1 LSHNI
6 TNQNLIS
13 FKIKN
18 FELFSRTLDK
28 LKNLRGT
35 VDLLPD
41 QLIKWQNVEK
51 ILFDLLSRASIKEI
65 RTPILEMTELF
76 IRGIGEGTDV
86 VSKEMYT
93 FLDRGKRSCTL
104 RPEGTASVVRALI
117 QNGISSNPLQKL
129 WYMGPMFR
137 YERPQAG
144 RQRQFH
150 QLGVEFIG
158 YESVRSDIEIIA
170 LAWDILG
177 ALGIKELNLEINTLG
192 DLNDR
197 LNFQKS
203 FVEWLEINKNS
214 LDLDSQNRINKNPLR
229 ILDTKNA
236 HTKKILENS
245 PKLINFLSENSL
257 TRYIELKNQLE
268 ALKIPYVE
276 NFNLVRGLDYY
287 THTAFEITSGALG
300 SQATVCGGGRYDNLI
315 KQMGGNDTPAIGFAI
330 GLERLILLAGK
341 ELEVAR
347 KTDIYIVNQGLR
359 AELLAMELSR
369 KLRNF
374 DLLVELDLSGASLSK
389 QFKKANK
396 LNSKGIIIVGDD
408 EAAKEEF
415 IIRLFD
421 KQIPENRE
429 EVISFDNDI
438 QLKKWLTNNLFLK

>member
-1 LSHNI
+1 MN
-6 TNQNLIS
+6 
-13 FKIKN
+13 N
-18 FELFSRTLDK
+18 F
-28 LKNLRGT
+28 KNLRGT

-51 ILFDLLSRASIKEI
+51 ILIDQLSRASIKEI

-93 FLDRGKRSCTL
+93 FLDRGERSCTL
-104 RPEGTASVVRALI
+104 RPEGTASVARALI
-117 QNGISSNPLQKL
+117 QNGISSKPFHKL

-150 QLGVEFIG
+150 QLGVEFVG
-158 YESVRSDIEIIA
+158 YEDVRSDIEIIA

-177 ALGIKELNLEINTLG
+177 KLGIKELNLEINTLG

-203 FVEWLEINKNS
+203 FLEWLEMNKDS
-214 LDLDSQNRINKNPLR
+214 LDVDSQKRINKNPLR
-229 ILDTKNA
+229 ILDSKNVQ
-236 HTKKILENS
+236 TKKILENA
-245 PKLINFLSENSL
+245 PRLFDFLSEKSL
-257 TRYIELKNQLE
+257 ERYLILKKQLKF
-268 ALKIPYVE
+268 LKIPYIE

-287 THTAFEITSGALG
+287 THTAFEITSGSLG

-315 KQMGGNDTPAIGFAI
+315 KQMGGKETPAIGFAI

-341 ELEVAR
+341 ELEAER
-347 KTDIYIVNQGLR
+347 HIDIYIVNKGLN
-359 AELLAMELSR
+359 AELLAMNLSR
-369 KLRNF
+369 KLRKY
-374 DLLVELDLSGASLSK
+374 DLFIELDVTGASFSK

-396 LNSKGIIIVGDD
+396 LKSKSIIVLGDE
-408 EAAKEEF
+408 EASNNEF
-415 IIRLFD
+415 VIRLFNKD
-421 KQIPENRE
+421 SSETKE
-429 EVISFDNDI
+429 EKISFDNDI
-438 QLKKWLTNNLFLK
+438 KLEKWLNNNLFLK

>member
-1 LSHNI
+1 MN
-6 TNQNLIS
+6 N
-13 FKIKN
+13 
-18 FELFSRTLDK
+18 

-51 ILFDLLSRASIKEI
+51 IVLEQLARASIKEI

-93 FLDRGKRSCTL
+93 FLDRGDRSCTL
-104 RPEGTASVVRALI
+104 RPEGTASVARALI

-158 YESVRSDIEIIA
+158 YESVRSDVEIIS

-177 ALGIKELNLEINTLG
+177 KLGIKQLNLEINTLG

-197 LNFQKS
+197 LDFQKS
-203 FVEWLEINKNS
+203 FLKWLEINKNY

-229 ILDTKNA
+229 ILDTKNTQ
-236 HTKKILENS
+236 TKKVLENA
-245 PKLINFLSENSL
+245 PRLLNFLSEKSHK
-257 TRYIELKNQLE
+257 RFSDLKKQLE
-268 ALKIPYVE
+268 LLKIPYVE

-287 THTAFEITSGALG
+287 SHTAFEITSGSLG
-300 SQATVCGGGRYDNLI
+300 SQATVCGGGRYNELI
-315 KQMGGNDTPAIGFAI
+315 KQMGGPNAPAIGFAI

-341 ELEVAR
+341 ELEVPR
-347 KTDIYIVNQGLR
+347 NTDIYIVNQGLK
-359 AELLAMELSR
+359 AESLAMDLSR

-374 DLLVELDLSGASLSK
+374 DLIVELDLSGASFSK

-396 LNSKGIIIVGDD
+396 LKAKSIIIIGDD
-408 EAAKEEF
+408 EAANKEF
-415 IIRLFD
+415 IIRLFE
-421 KQIPENRE
+421 KSSNENKE
-429 EVISFDNDI
+429 EVISFENDI
-438 QLKKWLTNNLFLK
+438 KLEKWIYNNLFLK

>member
-1 LSHNI
+1 MN
-6 TNQNLIS
+6 N
-13 FKIKN
+13 
-18 FELFSRTLDK
+18 

-35 VDLLPD
+35 VDLFPD

-51 ILFDLLSRASIKEI
+51 ILLEQLSRASIKEI

-93 FLDRGKRSCTL
+93 FLDRGERSCTL
-104 RPEGTASVVRALI
+104 RPEGTASVARALI
-117 QNGISSNPLQKL
+117 QNGMSANSPKKL

-158 YESVRSDIEIIA
+158 YESVRSDVEIIA
-170 LAWDILG
+170 FAWDILG
-177 ALGIKELNLEINTLG
+177 KLGIKELNLEINSLG
-192 DLNDR
+192 DLSDR

-203 FVEWLEINKNS
+203 FLNWLEINKDS

-229 ILDTKNA
+229 ILDSKNIQ
-236 HTKKILENS
+236 TKKVLERA
-245 PKLINFLSENSL
+245 PKLFNFLSEKSIE
-257 TRYIELKNQLE
+257 RYSELKSQLKSM
-268 ALKIPYVE
+268 KIPFIE

-315 KQMGGNDTPAIGFAI
+315 KQMGGNDIPAIGFAI

-341 ELEVAR
+341 ELDVGR
-347 KTDIYIVNQGLR
+347 RTDIYIVNQGLL
-359 AELLAMELSR
+359 AEPFAIDLSR
-369 KLRNF
+369 KLRNY
-374 DLLVELDLSGASLSK
+374 DLLVELDLSGASFSK
-389 QFKKANK
+389 QLKKANK
-396 LNSKGIIIVGDD
+396 LNSKCVVLVGDQ
-408 EAAKEEF
+408 EATNKEF

-421 KQIPENRE
+421 KKNSGNNE
-429 EVISFDNDI
+429 EVIPFDSDTKLERWIN
-438 QLKKWLTNNLFLK
+438 NNLLIN

>member
-1 LSHNI
+1 MSHR
-6 TNQNLIS
+6 TANQRLTS
-13 FKIKN
+13 SLIKN
-18 FELFSRTLDK
+18 FELFFRTLNN

-51 ILFDLLSRASIKEI
+51 IVLEQLERASINEI

-93 FLDRGKRSCTL
+93 FLDRGERSCTL
-104 RPEGTASVVRALI
+104 RPEGTASVARALM

-158 YESVRSDIEIIA
+158 YDSVRSDVEIIA
-170 LAWDILG
+170 FAWDILG
-177 ALGIKELNLEINTLG
+177 KLGIKELNLEINTLG

-203 FVEWLEINKNS
+203 FLKWLEINKNS
-214 LDLDSQNRINKNPLR
+214 LDLDSQNRITKNPLR
-229 ILDTKNA
+229 ILDSKNIK
-236 HTKKILENS
+236 TKKALEDA
-245 PKLINFLSENSL
+245 PRLFNFLSEKSHK
-257 TRYIELKNQLE
+257 RYSDLKKQLE
-268 ALKIPYVE
+268 VLKIPYVE

-287 THTAFEITSGALG
+287 THTAFEITSGSLG
-300 SQATVCGGGRYDNLI
+300 SQATVCGGGRYDDLI
-315 KQMGGNDTPAIGFAI
+315 KEMGGPNTPAIGFAI

-341 ELEVAR
+341 QLEVPR
-347 KTDIYIVNQGLR
+347 KTDIYIINQGLL
-359 AELLAMELSR
+359 AETLAIDLSR
-369 KLRNF
+369 KLRNY
-374 DLLVELDLSGASLSK
+374 DLLVELDLSGSSFSK

-396 LNSKGIIIVGDD
+396 IKSKSIIVIGDD
-408 EAAKEEF
+408 EAANREF

-421 KQIPENRE
+421 ELGNENKK
-429 EVISFDNDI
+429 EVISFENDI
-438 QLKKWLTNNLFLK
+438 KLENWINKNLLAK

>member
-1 LSHNI
+1 MN
-6 TNQNLIS
+6 
-13 FKIKN
+13 N
-18 FELFSRTLDK
+18 F
-28 LKNLRGT
+28 KNLRGT

-51 ILFDLLSRASIKEI
+51 ILIDQLSRASIKEI

-93 FLDRGKRSCTL
+93 FLDRGERSCTL
-104 RPEGTASVVRALI
+104 RPEGTASVARALI
-117 QNGISSNPLQKL
+117 QNGISSKPFHKL

-150 QLGVEFIG
+150 QLGVEFVG
-158 YESVRSDIEIIA
+158 YEDVRSDIEIIA

-177 ALGIKELNLEINTLG
+177 KLGIKELNLEINTLG

-203 FVEWLEINKNS
+203 FLEWLEMNKDS
-214 LDLDSQNRINKNPLR
+214 LDEDSQKRINKNPLR
-229 ILDTKNA
+229 ILDSKNVQ
-236 HTKKILENS
+236 TKKILENA
-245 PKLINFLSENSL
+245 PRLFDFLSEKSL
-257 TRYIELKNQLE
+257 ERYLILKKQLKF
-268 ALKIPYVE
+268 LKIPYIE

-287 THTAFEITSGALG
+287 THTAFEITSGSLG

-315 KQMGGNDTPAIGFAI
+315 KQMGGKETPAIGFAI

-341 ELEVAR
+341 ELEAER
-347 KTDIYIVNQGLR
+347 HTDIYIVNKGLN
-359 AELLAMELSR
+359 AELLAMNLSR
-369 KLRNF
+369 KLRKY
-374 DLLVELDLSGASLSK
+374 DLLVELDVTGASFSK

-396 LNSKGIIIVGDD
+396 LKAKSIIVLGDE
-408 EAAKEEF
+408 EASNNEF
-415 IIRLFD
+415 VIRLFNKD
-421 KQIPENRE
+421 SSETKE
-429 EVISFDNDI
+429 EKISFDNDI
-438 QLKKWLTNNLFLK
+438 KLEKWLNNNLFLK

>member
-1 LSHNI
+1 MN
-6 TNQNLIS
+6 N
-13 FKIKN
+13 
-18 FELFSRTLDK
+18 

-51 ILFDLLSRASIKEI
+51 IILEQLSRASIKEI

-93 FLDRGKRSCTL
+93 FLDRGERSCTL
-104 RPEGTASVVRALI
+104 RPEGTASVARALI
-117 QNGISSNPLQKL
+117 QSGISSNPLQKL

-158 YESVRSDIEIIA
+158 YDSVRTDVEIIA

-177 ALGIKELNLEINTLG
+177 KLGIKALNLEINSLG
-192 DLNDR
+192 DVKDR

-203 FVEWLEINKNS
+203 FLNWLEINKS
-214 LDLDSQNRINKNPLR
+214 LLDLDSQKRINKNPLR
-229 ILDTKNA
+229 ILDSKNNQ
-236 HTKKILENS
+236 TKKILES
-245 PKLINFLSENSL
+245 APKLFNFLSEKSL
-257 TRYIELKNQLE
+257 KRYLEFKDQLKV
-268 ALKIPYVE
+268 LKIPFVE

-287 THTAFEITSGALG
+287 THTAFEITSGSLG

-315 KQMGGNDTPAIGFAI
+315 KQMGGEDTPAIGFAI

-341 ELEVAR
+341 EFEVDR
-347 KTDIYIVNQGLR
+347 RTDIYIVNQGLL
-359 AELLAMELSR
+359 AESLALDLSR
-369 KLRNF
+369 KLRNY
-374 DLLVELDLSGASLSK
+374 DLIVELDLSGSSFSK

-396 LNSKGIIIVGDD
+396 LNSKSIVVIGNQ
-408 EAAKEEF
+408 EASRKEF
-415 IIRLFD
+415 VIRLFD
-421 KQIPENRE
+421 KESSENKK
-429 EVISFDNDI
+429 EVIPFDSDI
-438 QLKKWLTNNLFLK
+438 KLEQWLNNNLLSN

>member
-1 LSHNI
+1 LN
-6 TNQNLIS
+6 N
-13 FKIKN
+13 
-18 FELFSRTLDK
+18 

-51 ILFDLLSRASIKEI
+51 ILFEQLSRSSIKEI

-76 IRGIGEGTDV
+76 IRGIGEETDV

-93 FLDRGKRSCTL
+93 FLDRGERSCTL
-104 RPEGTASVVRALI
+104 RPEGTASVARALI

-158 YESVRSDIEIIA
+158 YESVRSDVEIIA
-170 LAWDILG
+170 FAWDILG
-177 ALGIKELNLEINTLG
+177 KLGIKDLNLEINTLG

-203 FVEWLEINKNS
+203 FLKWLEINKDS

-229 ILDTKNA
+229 ILDSKNIE
-236 HTKKILENS
+236 TKKALENA
-245 PKLINFLSENSL
+245 PRLFNFLSEKSHK
-257 TRYIELKNQLE
+257 RYSDLKKQLDF
-268 ALKIPYVE
+268 LQIPYLE

-300 SQATVCGGGRYDNLI
+300 SQATVCGGGRYDDLI
-315 KQMGGNDTPAIGFAI
+315 KQMGGPNTPAIGFAI

-341 ELEVAR
+341 ELEIPR
-347 KTDIYIVNQGLR
+347 NTDIYIINQGLI
-359 AELLAMELSR
+359 AESLAIDLSR
-369 KLRNF
+369 RLRKY
-374 DLLVELDLSGASLSK
+374 DLLVELDLSGASFSK

-396 LNSKGIIIVGDD
+396 LKSKSIIVIGDE
-408 EAAKEEF
+408 EAANKEF

-421 KQIPENRE
+421 KERFENKE
-429 EVISFDNDI
+429 EVISFENDI
-438 QLKKWLTNNLFLK
+438 KLEKWLNINLLLK

>member
-1 LSHNI
+1 MN
-6 TNQNLIS
+6 N
-13 FKIKN
+13 
-18 FELFSRTLDK
+18 

-35 VDLLPD
+35 VDLFPD

-51 ILFDLLSRASIKEI
+51 ILLEQLSRASIKEI

-93 FLDRGKRSCTL
+93 FLDRGERSCTL
-104 RPEGTASVVRALI
+104 RPEGTASVARALI

-158 YESVRSDIEIIA
+158 YESVRSDVEIIA
-170 LAWDILG
+170 LAWDILKK
-177 ALGIKELNLEINTLG
+177 LGIKELNLEINTLG
-192 DLNDR
+192 DLSDR
-197 LNFQKS
+197 LNFQKH
-203 FVEWLEINKNS
+203 FLKWLKINKNA
-214 LDLDSQNRINKNPLR
+214 LDLDSQNRIDKNPLR
-229 ILDTKNA
+229 IFDSKNIQ
-236 HTKKILENS
+236 TKKILENA
-245 PKLINFLSENSL
+245 PRLVDFLSEKSRK
-257 TRYIELKNQLE
+257 RYSDLKKQLE
-268 ALKIPYVE
+268 ILKIPYLE

-300 SQATVCGGGRYDNLI
+300 SQATVCGGGRYDDLI
-315 KQMGGNDTPAIGFAI
+315 KQMGGPNTPAIGFAI

-341 ELEVAR
+341 ELEIPR
-347 KTDIYIVNQGLR
+347 NTDIYIINQGLI
-359 AELLAMELSR
+359 AESLAMDLSR
-369 KLRNF
+369 KLRNY
-374 DLLVELDLSGASLSK
+374 DLLVELDLSGASFSK

-396 LNSKGIIIVGDD
+396 LKSKSIIVIGDD
-408 EAAKEEF
+408 EAANKEF

-421 KQIPENRE
+421 KASNENKE
-429 EVISFDNDI
+429 LAISFEDDI
-438 QLKKWLTNNLFLK
+438 TLEKWLSNNLLLK

>member
-1 LSHNI
+1 MSHKTI
-6 TNQNLIS
+6 NQNLIS
-13 FKIKN
+13 IKIKI
-18 FELFSRTLDK
+18 FELFFRTLNN

-51 ILFDLLSRASIKEI
+51 IVIDQLSRASIKEI

-93 FLDRGKRSCTL
+93 FFDRGERSCTL

-117 QNGISSNPLQKL
+117 QDGISSKPLQKL

-158 YESVRSDIEIIA
+158 YDSVRSDIEIIA

-177 ALGIKELNLEINTLG
+177 QLGIENLNLEINTLG
-192 DLNDR
+192 DIEDR

-203 FVEWLEINKNS
+203 FLNWLEINKNF
-214 LDLDSQNRINKNPLR
+214 LDSDSQNRINKNPLR
-229 ILDTKNA
+229 ILDSKNVQ
-236 HTKKILENS
+236 TKKVLENAPRLLDS
-245 PKLINFLSENSL
+245 LSEKSL
-257 TRYIELKNQLE
+257 ERYTNLKKQLE
-268 ALKIPYVE
+268 IFKIPYVE
-276 NFNLVRGLDYY
+276 NSNLVRGLDYY
-287 THTAFEITSGALG
+287 THTAFEITSGLLG
-300 SQATVCGGGRYDNLI
+300 AQATVCGGGRYDNLI
-315 KQMGGNDTPAIGFAI
+315 KKMGGAETPAIGFAI

-341 ELEVAR
+341 GLEVGR
-347 KTDIYIVNQGLR
+347 RTDIYIVNQGLY
-359 AELLAMELSR
+359 AESLAADLSR
-369 KLRNF
+369 KLRNY
-374 DLLVELDLSGASLSK
+374 DLIVELDLTGASLSK

-396 LNSKGIIIVGDD
+396 LKSKSIIVIGDD
-408 EAAKEEF
+408 EAAKKKF

-421 KQIPENRE
+421 KESDENNE
-429 EVISFDNDI
+429 EVISIDNEDK
-438 QLKKWLTNNLFLK
+438 LDNWLNNNLLLN

>member
-1 LSHNI
+1 LN
-6 TNQNLIS
+6 N
-13 FKIKN
+13 
-18 FELFSRTLDK
+18 

-35 VDLLPD
+35 VDLLPE

-51 ILFDLLSRASIKEI
+51 ILLEQLSRGCIKEI

-93 FLDRGKRSCTL
+93 FLDRGERSCTL
-104 RPEGTASVVRALI
+104 RPEGTASVARALI
-117 QNGISSNPLQKL
+117 QNGMSANSPKKL

-158 YESVRSDIEIIA
+158 YESVRSDVEIIA
-170 LAWDILG
+170 FAWDILG
-177 ALGIKELNLEINTLG
+177 KLGIKELNLEINSLG
-192 DLNDR
+192 DLSDR

-203 FVEWLEINKNS
+203 FLNWLEINKDS

-229 ILDTKNA
+229 ILDSKNIQ
-236 HTKKILENS
+236 TKKVLERA
-245 PKLINFLSENSL
+245 PKLFNFLSEKSIE
-257 TRYIELKNQLE
+257 RYSELKSQLKSM
-268 ALKIPYVE
+268 KIPFIE

-315 KQMGGNDTPAIGFAI
+315 KQMGGNDIPAIGFAI

-341 ELEVAR
+341 ELDVGR
-347 KTDIYIVNQGLR
+347 RTDIYIVNQGLL
-359 AELLAMELSR
+359 AEPFAIDLSR
-369 KLRNF
+369 KLRNY
-374 DLLVELDLSGASLSK
+374 DLLVELDLSGASFSK
-389 QFKKANK
+389 QLKKANK
-396 LNSKGIIIVGDD
+396 LNSKCVVLVGDQ
-408 EAAKEEF
+408 EATNKEF

-421 KQIPENRE
+421 KKNSGNNE
-429 EVISFDNDI
+429 EVIPFDSDTKLERWIN
-438 QLKKWLTNNLFLK
+438 NNLLIN

>member
-1 LSHNI
+1 MN
-6 TNQNLIS
+6 N
-13 FKIKN
+13 
-18 FELFSRTLDK
+18 

-51 ILFDLLSRASIKEI
+51 IVLEQLSRASIKEI

-93 FLDRGKRSCTL
+93 FLDRGERSCTL
-104 RPEGTASVVRALI
+104 RPEGTASVARALI
-117 QNGISSNPLQKL
+117 QSGISSNPLQKL

-158 YESVRSDIEIIA
+158 YDSVRTDVEIIA

-177 ALGIKELNLEINTLG
+177 KLGIKALNLEINSLG
-192 DLNDR
+192 DVKDR

-203 FVEWLEINKNS
+203 FLNWLEINKS
-214 LDLDSQNRINKNPLR
+214 LLDLDSQKRINKNPLR
-229 ILDTKNA
+229 ILDSKNTQ
-236 HTKKILENS
+236 TKKILES
-245 PKLINFLSENSL
+245 APKLFNFLSEKSL
-257 TRYIELKNQLE
+257 ERYLEFKDQLKV
-268 ALKIPYVE
+268 LKIPFVE

-287 THTAFEITSGALG
+287 THTAFEITSGSLG

-315 KQMGGNDTPAIGFAI
+315 KQMGGEDTPAIGFAI

-341 ELEVAR
+341 EFEVDR
-347 KTDIYIVNQGLR
+347 RTDIYIVNQGLL
-359 AELLAMELSR
+359 AESLALDLSR
-369 KLRNF
+369 KLRNY
-374 DLLVELDLSGASLSK
+374 DLIVELDLSGSSFSK

-396 LNSKGIIIVGDD
+396 LNSKSIVVIGDQ
-408 EAAKEEF
+408 EAARKEF
-415 IIRLFD
+415 VIRLFD
-421 KQIPENRE
+421 KESSENKK
-429 EVISFDNDI
+429 EVIPFDSDI
-438 QLKKWLTNNLFLK
+438 KLEQWLNNNLLSN

>member
-1 LSHNI
+1 MN
-6 TNQNLIS
+6 N
-13 FKIKN
+13 
-18 FELFSRTLDK
+18 

-51 ILFDLLSRASIKEI
+51 ILLEQLTRASIKEI

-76 IRGIGEGTDV
+76 IRGIGEETDV

-93 FLDRGKRSCTL
+93 FLDRGARSCTL
-104 RPEGTASVVRALI
+104 RPEGTASVARALI
-117 QNGISSNPLQKL
+117 QNGISTYPLQKL

-158 YESVRSDIEIIA
+158 YESVRSDVEIIA
-170 LAWDILG
+170 FAWDILG
-177 ALGIKELNLEINTLG
+177 KLGIKDLKLEINTLG

-203 FVEWLEINKNS
+203 FLKWLEINKDS

-229 ILDTKNA
+229 ILDSKNIE
-236 HTKKILENS
+236 TKKALENA
-245 PKLINFLSENSL
+245 PILFNFLSEISHK
-257 TRYIELKNQLE
+257 RYSDLKKQLE
-268 ALKIPYVE
+268 VLQIPFVE

-300 SQATVCGGGRYDNLI
+300 SQATVCGGGRYDDLI
-315 KQMGGNDTPAIGFAI
+315 KQMGGPNTPAIGFAI

-341 ELEVAR
+341 ELEIPR
-347 KTDIYIVNQGLR
+347 NTDIYIINQGLI
-359 AELLAMELSR
+359 AEPLAMDLSR
-369 KLRNF
+369 RLRKY
-374 DLLVELDLSGASLSK
+374 DLLVELDLSGASFSK

-396 LNSKGIIIVGDD
+396 LRSKSIIIIGDD
-408 EAAKEEF
+408 EAANKEF

-421 KQIPENRE
+421 KESFENQEEIIPFE
-429 EVISFDNDI
+429 DDI
-438 QLKKWLTNNLFLK
+438 ELEKWLKINLLVK

>member
-1 LSHNI
+1 MN
-6 TNQNLIS
+6 N
-13 FKIKN
+13 
-18 FELFSRTLDK
+18 

-51 ILFDLLSRASIKEI
+51 ILLEQLSRASIKEI

-93 FLDRGKRSCTL
+93 FLDRGERSCTL
-104 RPEGTASVVRALI
+104 RPEGTASVARALI
-117 QNGISSNPLQKL
+117 QNGIASNPFQKL

-158 YESVRSDIEIIA
+158 YESVRSDVEIIA
-170 LAWDILG
+170 LAWDILEK
-177 ALGIKELNLEINTLG
+177 LGIKELNLEINTLG

-197 LNFQKS
+197 ANFQKY
-203 FVEWLEINKNS
+203 FLNWLEINKDS

-229 ILDTKNA
+229 ILDSKNSQ
-236 HTKKILENS
+236 TKKILENA
-245 PKLINFLSENSL
+245 PRLFNFLSEKSL
-257 TRYIELKNQLE
+257 KRYSDLKKQLE
-268 ALKIPYVE
+268 FLQIPYVE

-287 THTAFEITSGALG
+287 NHTAFEITSGSLG

-315 KQMGGNDTPAIGFAI
+315 KQMGGPNTPAIGFAI

-341 ELEVAR
+341 ELEVPR
-347 KTDIYIVNQGLR
+347 NTDIYIINQGLI
-359 AELLAMELSR
+359 AESLAIDLSR
-369 KLRNF
+369 KLRNH

-396 LNSKGIIIVGDD
+396 LKAKSIVVIGED
-408 EAAKEEF
+408 EAANKEF

-421 KQIPENRE
+421 KDSSGNKE
-429 EVISFDNDI
+429 EVIPFDNDTK
-438 QLKKWLTNNLFLK
+438 LEEWLFNHLISN